1 MSLPCPSRV
10 DVALILFRYSRNP
23 ISAAAAPEPVINAGN
38 DRFAQAGLGAVPVP
52 QEQNDGA
59 ANAARQQ
66 PRILLPFAEQVCCFE
81 QQVVMVGFDGVLAPG
96 HYDRQACPPRV
107 PFWTERQSAAIPS
120 TLRCGSRH
128 LLVRSHVLSQDT
140 CSLTALPV

>member
-1 MSLPCPSRV
+1 MSCLVLHELTLFS
-10 DVALILFRYSRNP
+10 LFRDLHTP
-23 ISAAAAPEPVINAGN
+23 ISAVAAPEPVINAGN

-66 PRILLPFAEQVCCFE
+66 PRILLPFAEQVRCFE
-81 QQVVMVGFDGVLAPG
+81 QQVVMVGFDGVLVPG

-107 PFWTERQSAAIPS
+107 PLWTERQSAAIPS
-120 TLRCGSRH
+120 TLRCGSCH
-128 LLVRSHVLSQDT
+128 LLVRLHVLARYL